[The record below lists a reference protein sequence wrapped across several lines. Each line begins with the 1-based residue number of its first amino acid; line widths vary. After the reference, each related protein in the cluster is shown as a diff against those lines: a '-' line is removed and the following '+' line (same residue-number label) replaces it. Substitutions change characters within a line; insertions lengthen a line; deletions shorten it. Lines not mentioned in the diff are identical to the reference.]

1 MKILKPVSKS
11 PIDAPLIPEKISA
24 EISVIIEISV
34 ILYFFSIIEYQIYSP
49 IFSILQTVFGQNTE
63 KSKKTDVK
71 ESESH
76 YIMTNVC
83 IKYNISGF
91 LFSDMKQRGFPE
103 IIDDDPFVDPYPEQ
117 PLGYFI
123 VQMDKSTCQT
133 YNLKSN
139 FLGYG
144 AFRRFEQH
152 FCSRRFLKVME
163 FLF

>member
-1 MKILKPVSKS
+1 
-11 PIDAPLIPEKISA
+11 
-24 EISVIIEISV
+24 
-34 ILYFFSIIEYQIYSP
+34 
-49 IFSILQTVFGQNTE
+49 
-63 KSKKTDVK
+63 
-71 ESESH
+71 
-76 YIMTNVC
+76 MTNVC

-133 YNLKSN
+133 YNLKNN
-139 FLGYG
+139 FLDIG